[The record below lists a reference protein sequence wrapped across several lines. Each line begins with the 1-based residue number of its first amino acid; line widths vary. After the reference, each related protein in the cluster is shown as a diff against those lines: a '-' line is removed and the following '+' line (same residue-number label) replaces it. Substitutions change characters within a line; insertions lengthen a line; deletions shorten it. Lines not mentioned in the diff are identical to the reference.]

1 MKRFA
6 VLLTALLLVC
16 TLTSCSFTEAL
27 LEDFFKAWEEET
39 TETYTVEEMSI
50 TLTGIFTRQDD
61 LAEGYD
67 AAFVS
72 FTTGVMV
79 ARLTYGELGYDTDPH
94 LTAYQLA
101 ETYTALAGTEHGV
114 EEADGVIFFTDT
126 QTVGTEDF
134 AYFYAFYT
142 SEQAYWVVA
151 MYCPAEN
158 YEKNLPDYLRWA
170 QSVTFADE
178 ETSTDSAETEDGTAV
193 GLHPEITEGGVTF
206 ISLGDG
212 TCKIKGADPSATGK
226 ITVPSVSPYGDVVT
240 TVATGA
246 FKGFREIKAVSL
258 PDTVKVIEG
267 SAFHSCASLVSVNLP
282 PEVESFGRAM
292 FTGCGELK
300 SVVLPR
306 GMTELPAMTF
316 QTCVNLESVEYRG
329 DVITSIGAS
338 AFNGCRSL
346 WKLSIPGGL
355 KTIGA
360 SAFQNSWPVV
370 YYGGSPEE
378 WERVEIN
385 PTNNGGI
392 IGANVIFD

>member
-1 MKRFA
+1 MKELLALSAMSYVDDDLIEESAALLSPPLKVRRSKGRGVLAGAMIFLGSGWCVAAVCFA
-6 VLLTALLLVC
+6 VSVGLIAGMIWMVNQPFDPWLPPAGSGES
-16 TLTSCSFTEAL
+16 TSDE
-27 LEDFFKAWEEET
+27 
-39 TETYTVEEMSI
+39 
-50 TLTGIFTRQDD
+50 
-61 LAEGYD
+61 
-67 AAFVS
+67 
-72 FTTGVMV
+72 
-79 ARLTYGELGYDTDPH
+79 TDPSV
-94 LTAYQLA
+94 TEPDSPPDESESADPA
-101 ETYTALAGTEHGV
+101 DPETNPSDTEPESGTES
-114 EEADGVIFFTDT
+114 
-126 QTVGTEDF
+126 
-134 AYFYAFYT
+134 AF
-142 SEQAYWVVA
+142 
-151 MYCPAEN
+151 
-158 YEKNLPDYLRWA
+158 
-170 QSVTFADE
+170 
-178 ETSTDSAETEDGTAV
+178 
-193 GLHPEITEGGVTF
+193 HPEITEGGVTF

-212 TCKIKGADPSATGK
+212 TCKVKGADPSAAGK

-346 WKLSIPGGL
+346 RKLSIPGGL